1 MLVVMTA
8 GDEEEL
14 LDRQVRW
21 AHLYDGYQRLASP
34 PDALF
39 ALIEPAQRE
48 FERTGRIPDWCGMDF
63 LRGWAFYITRADRHG
78 RGYGLAPSGSMLAEW
93 RAVLRAIAVH
103 PGALGEDIPPNDEL
117 PRQALRRGPHSGP

>member
-48 FERTGRIPDWCGMDF
+48 FERTGRIPDWCG
-63 LRGWAFYITRADRHG
+63 